1 MSEPGGKNLHHMDW
15 LCAPRVVGRAAAW
28 YLSSRLQA
36 IQAVQKMTLGI
47 EPPQDRSGIH
57 HPFATRFYL
66 FYPQFWGVS
75 AKALM
80 DMEKSPATDETRGS
94 KMVEIWKR
102 SPQHPQLCW
111 FCGSQSFATLK
122 SRCKL
127 SPGRDT
133 FFGFTDTLQSTA
145 EGLKKSWDPQ
155 GSPSHD
161 VMVVSGMIWDDDW
174 GTYITGNR
182 NIICCCDLV

>member
-1 MSEPGGKNLHHMDW
+1 MFAGKNLHHMDW

-47 EPPQDRSGIH
+47 ETPPRSGIH
-57 HPFATRFYL
+57 HPFPTRFYL

-75 AKALM
+75 AKTLM

-122 SRCKL
+122 SRC
-127 SPGRDT
+127 SAPGRDANV
-133 FFGFTDTLQSTA
+133 GLQTRCRARHRVWRSH
-145 EGLKKSWDPQ
+145 GIPWGIPKSWCH
-155 GSPSHD
+155 G
-161 VMVVSGMIWDDDW
+161 
-174 GTYITGNR
+174 R
-182 NIICCCDLV
+182 